1 MAKFL
6 ASILTAT
13 FIGLASMGAGYAP
26 TAPNT
31 EGAKP
36 YTPTRLEWLAVK
48 LNAELG
54 RQFSQGGFQML
65 FVPNETEDSILIVVN
80 YFQGT
85 VPQGQIEAE
94 LKHAKKVI
102 ELTAKA
108 RNWQSWLKVKELV
121 KATH

>member
-1 MAKFL
+1 MTKFL
-6 ASILTAT
+6 ACFLTAG
-13 FIGLASMGAGYAP
+13 FIGLASIAAVEAQSAP
-26 TAPNT
+26 VT

-36 YTPTRLEWLAVK
+36 YTPSRLEWLAVK

-65 FVPNETEDSILIVVN
+65 FVPVEKDNTILILVN

-85 VPQGQIEAE
+85 VPEGQIDTEV
-94 LKHAKKVI
+94 KHAKKVI

-108 RNWQSWLKVKELV
+108 RKWDSWLKVKDIV
-121 KATH
+121 KATQ